1 MGIYFFA
8 LLVWLLATSALAQPF
23 TCTGAKFY
31 PCRSYKPDDCGK
43 TLGCYVGSSTAK
55 CFNDTSVKG
64 FAQCT
69 DYNNQVDCLA
79 HGCIVGGALGPSSPV
94 MNEEQFQY
102 SPLPSP
108 SPSPSLAAGNCT
120 GNLSSVT
127 GLAYYVLGRQDGDV
141 WCIEHPLAFYSF
153 CFNATDFLS
162 TSNLALCPV

>member
-1 MGIYFFA
+1 M
-8 LLVWLLATSALAQPF
+8 L
-23 TCTGAKFY
+23 
-31 PCRSYKPDDCGK
+31 R
-43 TLGCYVGSSTAK
+43 
-55 CFNDTSVKG
+55 
-64 FAQCT
+64 
-69 DYNNQVDCLA
+69 
-79 HGCIVGGALGPSSPV
+79 CIAVGGALGPSSPV

-108 SPSPSLAAGNCT
+108 SPSPSLAAGASVATPPQSPGPVPSASFESCSNTTGTASIVSSLANDFSATGNCT